1 MYDMDGDLS
10 IEINGR
16 EYDNYADLVELEK
29 ESRASQITSLMAE
42 VDKMETIVEENE
54 DFFENEF
61 DKTSD
66 QLFAMLD
73 DMEAEGDDLQDIKDL
88 IAE

>member
-10 IEINGR
+10 IEINGK

>member
-29 ESRASQITSLMAE
+29 ESRASQITNLMAE

-73 DMEAEGDDLQDIKDL
+73 GMDAEGDDLQDIKDL

>member
-1 MYDMDGDLS
+1 MYDDDDLS
-10 IEINGR
+10 IEINGK

-42 VDKMETIVEENE
+42 VDKMEAIVEENE
-54 DFFENEF
+54 DFFANEF

-73 DMEAEGDDLQDIKDL
+73 DMQAEGDDLQDIKDL
-88 IAE
+88 IEE

>member
-10 IEINGR
+10 IEINGK

-66 QLFAMLD
+66 ELFAMLD

-88 IAE
+88 IEE

>member
-73 DMEAEGDDLQDIKDL
+73 DMDAEGDDLQDIKDL